1 MVLFVYVLFYRTST
15 NQEDLDTLSNLSVLI
30 ADTVNGM
37 CCLLPVLLSGS
48 FSNDLY
54 SGVKY

>member
-15 NQEDLDTLSNLSVLI
+15 NQEDLDTLINLSVLI

-37 CCLLPVLLSGS
+37 CCLLSALLSVS

-54 SGVKY
+54 SGVK

>member
-15 NQEDLDTLSNLSVLI
+15 NQEDLDTLINLSVLI

-37 CCLLPVLLSGS
+37 RCLLSVLLSVS

-54 SGVKY
+54 SGVK

>member
-15 NQEDLDTLSNLSVLI
+15 NQEDLDTLINLSVLI

-37 CCLLPVLLSGS
+37 CCLLSVLLCVS

-54 SGVKY
+54 SGVK

>member
-15 NQEDLDTLSNLSVLI
+15 NQEDLDTLINLSVLI
-30 ADTVNGM
+30 ADTVKGM
-37 CCLLPVLLSGS
+37 CCLLSVLLSVS

-54 SGVKY
+54 SGVK